1 MQNQNMV
8 PDFLLYFDVKSPLFA
23 KINPREISKLLHL
36 WKLVQV
42 KILRHKCSEEVKKLV
57 NTMSSSYRANHKV
70 KNVLLFFD
78 SEIKT
83 SFKKGDA
90 VNNIFQ
96 WLLIILIH
104 LAGLYTG
111 AIFNSITKKILPKK
125 CSKKYHKI
133 IRQSNDLSDL
143 WKITLGRFHL

>member
-8 PDFLLYFDVKSPLFA
+8 PDFLLYFDVKSPLFS

-57 NTMSSSYRANHKV
+57 NTMSSSCRANHKV
-70 KNVLLFFD
+70 KNVLLFFN

-83 SFKKGDA
+83 LFKKGDA

-111 AIFNSITKKILPKK
+111 AIFNSIAKKILPKK